1 LISKI
6 PLSKKI
12 FPLTTKIFITQFRE
26 NNFNTKNIFLILI
39 SFSGLFFLV
48 AMYLWSPQST
58 APSTTHYSLNETIIL
73 FLFLLIC
80 ILGIFAALYPS
91 KCKTLLKF
99 QNDSKQK
106 TSQGNIQS
114 EQKTS
119 QDNMQSKQKTMKQG
133 NIQFEGHHPDCG
145 KFSSHTLT
153 INGKKY
159 CPGCFGLS
167 VGATIAIVG
176 LLVYYFVGYSLMGY
190 TSIYGEI
197 SFWIGVFTVFAS
209 LLLIIFLKVGIKMKF
224 ISNMALVTGS
234 FLVLVG
240 LDIVKGNLITELYFL
255 ILVIFWILTR
265 IAISETSHETICQD
279 CLKKSFCVYE

>member
-1 LISKI
+1 MISKI

-12 FPLTTKIFITQFRE
+12 FLLTTKIFITQFRE
-26 NNFNTKNIFLILI
+26 NNFNIQNIFLILI
-39 SFSGLFFLV
+39 SFSGIFFLV

-58 APSTTHYSLNETIIL
+58 APSTSHYSLNKSIIL
-73 FLFLLIC
+73 LLFILIC
-80 ILGIFAALYPS
+80 FLGIFAALYPS

-114 EQKTS
+114 
-119 QDNMQSKQKTMKQG
+119 KQKTINQS
-133 NIQFEGHHPDCG
+133 NIQFAGHHPDCG

-167 VGATIAIVG
+167 VGASIAIVG
-176 LLVYYFVGYSLMGY
+176 MVAYYFMAYPLIGY

-197 SFWIGVFTVFAS
+197 SFWIGVCTVFTA
-209 LLLIIFLKVGIKMKF
+209 LLIIIFLNVGIKLKF
-224 ISNMALVTGS
+224 ISNIALGTGS
-234 FLVLVG
+234 FLILVG
-240 LDIVKGNLITELYFL
+240 LDIVKGNLITELYFI

-265 IAISETSHETICQD
+265 IAVSETSHETICQD
-279 CLKKSFCVYE
+279 CLKKSACVYE

>member
-1 LISKI
+1 LISRI
-6 PLSKKI
+6 
-12 FPLTTKIFITQFRE
+12 QFRE
-26 NNFNTKNIFLILI
+26 NNYNAQNIFLILV

-58 APSTTHYSLNETIIL
+58 APSTTHYSLNESIIL
-73 FLFLLIC
+73 FLFVVIC

-106 TSQGNIQS
+106 TRSQGNIR
-114 EQKTS
+114 
-119 QDNMQSKQKTMKQG
+119 SKQKIRSQDKSQG

-145 KFSSHTLT
+145 KFSLHTLT

-167 VGATIAIVG
+167 VGASIAIVG
-176 LLVYYFVGYSLMGY
+176 IVIYYFVGYHFMKY
-190 TSIYGEI
+190 PSIYGELL
-197 SFWIGVFTVFAS
+197 FWIGVCTVFLA
-209 LLLIIFLKVGIKMKF
+209 LLLIVFFKVGKKLKF
-224 ISNMALVTGS
+224 ISNMGLVTGS
-234 FLVLVG
+234 FMVLLG
-240 LDIVKGNLITELYFL
+240 LDSVKGNFITELYFL

-265 IAISETSHETICQD
+265 IAVSETSHELICYD
-279 CLKKSFCVYE
+279 CLKKSVCIYE